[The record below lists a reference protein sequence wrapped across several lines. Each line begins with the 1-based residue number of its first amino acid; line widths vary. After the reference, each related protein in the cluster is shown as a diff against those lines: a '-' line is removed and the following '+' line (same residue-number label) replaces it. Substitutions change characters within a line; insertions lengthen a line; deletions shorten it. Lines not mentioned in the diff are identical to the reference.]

1 MAKTIIK
8 NTMEDPIEMTCE
20 DCQSVF
26 TYNYQDIC
34 RDKGY
39 SILGYETVH
48 RYVVCPVCKHDNSLT
63 VLAPLNIDKIVKE
76 GEE

>member
-34 RDKGY
+34 RDKAYG
-39 SILGYETVH
+39 IFGNETIH
-48 RYVVCPVCKHDNSLT
+48 RYVVCPVCKHDNSIT
-63 VLAPLNIDKIVKE
+63 VLQVVKKE
-76 GEE
+76 GEK

>member
-34 RDKGY
+34 RDT
-39 SILGYETVH
+39 SRNILGFETVH
-48 RYVVCPVCKHDNSLT
+48 RYVTCPVCKHDNNLT
-63 VLAPLNIDKIVKE
+63 VLKVEFPKE
-76 GEE
+76 EEK

>member
-20 DCQSVF
+20 DCQSIF

-39 SILGYETVH
+39 SLLGCETVH

-63 VLAPLNIDKIVKE
+63 VLAPLNIDKE
-76 GEE
+76 TEE